1 MEQLIRIYQEA
12 LISRLHDYLGKKY
25 TNELMVLEEE
35 FSYERIMEE
44 IKQRAL
50 YGLAT
55 ALWILPAVT
64 FVHHLT
70 DIDSLL
76 SSIMD
81 KAAHDEILSQ
91 MQSEEYHIRVKD
103 IVEEFYARGYLSF
116 DDTGEF
122 FEDAINISQ

>member
-1 MEQLIRIYQEA
+1 MKHMEQLIRIYQES

-25 TNELMVLEEE
+25 TSELIVFEEE
-35 FSYERIMEE
+35 FSYERILREM
-44 IKQRAL
+44 KQKAL

-55 ALWILPAVT
+55 TLWILPAVT
-64 FVHHLT
+64 LVNKLT

-91 MQSEEYHIRVKD
+91 MQSEEYHVRVKD
-103 IVEEFYARGYLSF
+103 IVQEFYAKGYLNF
-116 DDTGEF
+116 EDIGEF
-122 FEDAINISQ
+122 SEIP